1 MFCLMI
7 SVREFPEPP
16 LNVIDLSGKPKWSYS
31 IFTNQFGRNMYSMP
45 PPMVQPVRVSSAVK
59 ALNSVFY
66 NTDPTIV
73 MIEQTNW
80 MRSRMSDT
88 S

>member
-1 MFCLMI
+1 
-7 SVREFPEPP
+7 
-16 LNVIDLSGKPKWSYS
+16 
-31 IFTNQFGRNMYSMP
+31 MYSMP

-80 MRSRMSDT
+80 MQSRMSDT